1 MKLSFV
7 ISTQPTRFQA
17 IAFDPNFD
25 GNAAHLANLGYDGI
39 ELGVREPDKLDV
51 VDLKRTLAK
60 YRLTVPAIGT
70 GQAFVEEQLSFT
82 DPDAAVRARAIA
94 RVKTHIALASV
105 IASPFGAK
113 QSPSNLET
121 LAPHASAGVAS
132 PQPFDSAAL
141 RSGSLLA
148 MTQPPIVIIGLIRGK
163 TWAQITREQA
173 HVWMVD
179 ALKTLARDAQTRGI
193 RLAIE
198 PINRYETDWV
208 NDVAG
213 ALTLI
218 EEVGADNVG
227 ILFDTF
233 HANIEEANIEAS
245 LRACGARLFHVHVAD
260 SNRWYP
266 GAGHTNFA
274 SVIATLREMKYAGWV
289 SAEILPKPDV
299 KRAAEET
306 FKTIKPLLDK

>member
-7 ISTQPTRFQA
+7 ISTQPTKFQA
-17 IAFDPNFD
+17 ITFDPNFE
-25 GNAAHLANLGYDGI
+25 GNAAHLARLGYDGI

-51 VDLKRTLAK
+51 ASLKQTLIK

-82 DPDAAVRARAIA
+82 DPDASVRERAVA
-94 RVKTHIALASV
+94 RVKTHVALAAQFNAG
-105 IASPFGAK
+105 ASSRGESSSQA
-113 QSPSNLET
+113 QSTMPRDD
-121 LAPHASAGVAS
+121 AP
-132 PQPFDSAAL
+132 L
-141 RSGSLLA
+141 
-148 MTQPPIVIIGLIRGK
+148 VIIGLIRGK
-163 TWAQITREQA
+163 TWQTIAREQA

-179 ALKTLARDAQTRGI
+179 ALKTLAQDAQEREI

-218 EEVGADNVG
+218 HEIGAENVG
-227 ILFDTF
+227 VLFDTF
-233 HANIEEANIEAS
+233 HANIEEPSMEKS

-260 SNRWYP
+260 SNRWHP

-274 SVIATLREMKYAGWV
+274 SILATLRQMQYAGWV

-299 KRAAEET
+299 KHAAEET
-306 FKTIKPLLDK
+306 YKTIKPLL

>member
-1 MKLSFV
+1 MKLAFV
-7 ISTQPTRFQA
+7 ISTQPTKFQA
-17 IAFDPNFD
+17 IAFDPNFE

-39 ELGVREPDKLDV
+39 ELGVREPDKLNV
-51 VDLKRTLAK
+51 ADLKQTLAK
-60 YRLTVPAIGT
+60 YRLVVPAIGT

-94 RVKTHIALASV
+94 RVKTHIDLATELGD
-105 IASPFGAK
+105 ANL
-113 QSPSNLET
+113 QSPISSLQ
-121 LAPHASAGVAS
+121 S
-132 PQPFDSAAL
+132 PL
-141 RSGSLLA
+141 
-148 MTQPPIVIIGLIRGK
+148 VIIGLIRGK
-163 TWAQITREQA
+163 TFAQITREQA
-173 HVWMVD
+173 HAWMVD
-179 ALKTLARDAQTRGI
+179 ALKDVARAASAQNV

-208 NDVAG
+208 NDVAS

-218 EEVGADNVG
+218 EEVGADNIG

-233 HANIEEANIEAS
+233 HANIEEPSIETS
-245 LRACGARLFHVHVAD
+245 LRACGARVFHVHVAD

-274 SVIATLREMKYAGWV
+274 SILATLRAMKYAGWV

-299 KRAAEET
+299 KRAAAET
-306 FKTIKPLLDK
+306 YKTLKPLLDK